1 MSELLDILKKNE
13 LLKNVEESPYSG
25 ESKIIKAETDK
36 ENLENVAEYLKVNGV
51 DNVFLLSTVDMGNE
65 LYNVYHFMNFKSN
78 TIIELKVTMKSDEM
92 VVKSLTSV
100 WKGAN
105 WHERE
110 SYDMFGIK
118 YEGHP
123 KLERILQVK
132 DSTIFP
138 FRKEFKLNVEGNK

>member
-1 MSELLDILKKNE
+1 MSELLDVLKKNE
-13 LLKNVEESPYSG
+13 LLRNIEELPYSG

-36 ENLENVAEYLKVNGV
+36 ENLEKVARYLKDNGV

-78 TIIELKVTMKSDEM
+78 TIIELKVTMKSDDM

>member
-1 MSELLDILKKNE
+1 MSKLLDILKGNE
-13 LLKNVEESPYSG
+13 LLRNIEESPYSG

-36 ENLENVAEYLKVNGV
+36 ENLEKVAKYLKDNGV
-51 DNVFLLSTVDMGNE
+51 DNVFLLSTVDMGSE
-65 LYNVYHFMNFKSN
+65 LYNIYHFMDFGSN

-132 DSTIFP
+132 DSTLFP
-138 FRKEFKLNVEGNK
+138 FRKSFKLNVEGNK